1 MNNIEDYDDD
11 ISVEFDNESTASV
24 DRDEQFVVS
33 NSTDESDDS
42 LEAYDGCVNS
52 PGTSAQASSH
62 RQKRNTAKA
71 NRKETI
77 KAVKDDGDESNFP
90 LRIREH
96 RALQELAKLKGEAFD
111 DPADFHTL
119 SNDCH
124 ISNFVWNRLYR
135 YQKTGVRWLY
145 ELHFQY
151 VGGILADEM
160 GLGKTIQLC
169 VFLRSLSES
178 RATSK
183 IFRYEGLGPS
193 LIVCPATLLHQWVR
207 ELNIWFPLC
216 KVAVLHSSGAFT
228 GSKTNLIKKI
238 GIHRGDG
245 SILVTSYSTFILSY
259 KQIMAVNWH
268 YFILDEGHKIR
279 NPEAKITLALKELRT
294 PHRLILS
301 GSPMQ
306 NNFRELWSLID
317 FIYPGR
323 LGSLKE
329 FMEKFSVPITQ
340 GGYANA
346 SAVQVRTAF
355 KTACVLRDA
364 ISPYLLR
371 RMKKDVQ
378 MVLQLPEKSEQILFC
393 DITNEQRR
401 LYLQYIE
408 SKTCEDIVTGKQM
421 PFAGLMFL
429 RKLCNHPDLVY
440 GGPNRFGDFDVK
452 GQPDMEFGFYQ
463 RSGKMIVLRA
473 LLRLW
478 REQCHK
484 VLLFS
489 QSRQMLSIIESLII
503 SEGYTYLRMDGTTAI
518 GCRQSLVEK
527 FNKDDNLFVFLLT
540 TKVGGL
546 GINLTGANRV
556 LIFDPDWNPST
567 DAQLPCILGDFDV
580 KGQPD
585 MEFGFYQ
592 RSGKMIVL
600 CALLRLWR
608 EQCHKVLLFSQSR
621 QMLSIIE
628 SLIISEG
635 YTYLRMDGTTAIG
648 CRQSLVE
655 KFNKDD
661 NLFVFLLTTKVG
673 GLGINLT
680 GANRVLIFDPDW
692 NPSTDAQARERAWRI
707 GENLSKT
714 NELHE
719 LFTLG
724 SSKSDR
730 KYGTETAVIFAA
742 NGTEVNKKTLKR
754 VKKDVEKKANE
765 NDGEGIVGRTA
776 DGVQNTVNGCDN
788 AVNGLSDEA
797 RERIRKVAK
806 RLAANFGKTDGD
818 KPENGRKKRK
828 KVLFEGKY
836 KVPLLRRQVQV
847 EQKREEADQQ
857 TTQSGT
863 ALDSKEQDDYVLSKL
878 LSKKVGV
885 HSALQHDKIIRD
897 GSAADIQLVEDE
909 ANAVAKRAAEV
920 LKRSRR
926 RHLEFLANASERG
939 KCDGSGAELLSS
951 IRQRK
956 ERQLDIDGEGG
967 DGLSVDNDDEDANYP
982 SLSAQ
987 SRPNSLPFGDKYEK
1001 LADEIR
1007 NFLAVNNGRANTNEI
1022 LTRFQNR
1029 VHPSESFVFRSI
1041 LKHLCKL
1048 LPNSQWILRD
1058 EFV

>member
-1 MNNIEDYDDD
+1 MSNFLAVGAPLGAPKPLVLGSMNNIDDDDDED
-11 ISVEFDNESTASV
+11 ISVSTASV
-24 DRDEQFVVS
+24 DRDEEFVVS

-52 PGTSAQASSH
+52 PGTSAQTSSH
-62 RQKRNTAKA
+62 KQKHNTAKA
-71 NRKETI
+71 NRRETI

-90 LRIREH
+90 QRIRAH

-119 SNDCH
+119 SNDCR

-135 YQKTGVRWLY
+135 YQKTGIRWLY

-216 KVAVLHSSGAFT
+216 KVAVLHSSGAFS
-228 GSKTNLIKKI
+228 GSKGNLIKKI
-238 GIHRGDG
+238 GLHRGDG
-245 SILVTSYSTFILSY
+245 SILVTSYSTFILSS
-259 KQIMAVNWH
+259 KQIMTVNWH

-527 FNKDDNLFVFLLT
+527 FNKD
-540 TKVGGL
+540 
-546 GINLTGANRV
+546 A
-556 LIFDPDWNPST
+556 
-567 DAQLPCILGDFDV
+567 
-580 KGQPD
+580 
-585 MEFGFYQ
+585 
-592 RSGKMIVL
+592 
-600 CALLRLWR
+600 
-608 EQCHKVLLFSQSR
+608 
-621 QMLSIIE
+621 
-628 SLIISEG
+628 
-635 YTYLRMDGTTAIG
+635 
-648 CRQSLVE
+648 
-655 KFNKDD
+655 

-707 GENLSKT
+707 GQNRAVTIYRLLTSGTIEEKIYQRLTNCTNCSLWARPKVTEN
-714 NELHE
+714 
-719 LFTLG
+719 
-724 SSKSDR
+724 
-730 KYGTETAVIFAA
+730 TAQKRL
-742 NGTEVNKKTLKR
+742 TKKL
-754 VKKDVEKKANE
+754 E
-765 NDGEGIVGRTA
+765 EGGRTA
-776 DGVQNTVNGCDN
+776 EAGQNTVDGCDN
-788 AVNGLSDEA
+788 AHGLSDEA

-818 KPENGRKKRK
+818 KPANGRKKRK

-847 EQKREEADQQ
+847 EQKRAETDQQ
-857 TTQSGT
+857 TAQSAT
-863 ALDSKEQDDYVLSKL
+863 ASDSKEQDDYVLSKL
-878 LSKKVGV
+878 LSKKGW
-885 HSALQHDKIIRD
+885 
-897 GSAADIQLVEDE
+897 
-909 ANAVAKRAAEV
+909 RAAEV

-926 RHLEFLANASERG
+926 RHLEFLANAASEFVPNPAKKSLFGRKRAAGFNNEMGETGRLERKMEKDDEEDEDQNSEKPFDGSEMLRKRRG

-967 DGLSVDNDDEDANYP
+967 DGPSVDNDDEDANYS

-1007 NFLAVNNGRANTNEI
+1007 NFLALNNGKANTNEI

>member
-1 MNNIEDYDDD
+1 MQNEAVLLNGSDKGGA
-11 ISVEFDNESTASV
+11 SFEFDDGSASS
-24 DRDEQFVVS
+24 DTTDANDDEFVVP
-33 NSTDESDDS
+33 NSTDESDETCCDTFS
-42 LEAYDGCVNS
+42 EFNE
-52 PGTSAQASSH
+52 PHTSS
-62 RQKRNTAKA
+62 RKQKKGKAK
-71 NRKETI
+71 RSEKTV
-77 KAVKDDGDESNFP
+77 KGVKDDGEEANYME
-90 LRIREH
+90 RIREH
-96 RALQELAKLKGEAFD
+96 RSLQELAKLKGDPFD
-111 DPADFHTL
+111 DPNDFQTL
-119 SNDCH
+119 SNDCR
-124 ISNFVWNRLYR
+124 ISNSVWNRLYR

-178 RATSK
+178 QTISN
-183 IFRYEGLGPS
+183 IFRYKGFGPS
-193 LIVCPATLLHQWVR
+193 LIVCPATLLHQWVK
-207 ELNIWFPLC
+207 ELNAWFPLC
-216 KVAVLHSSGAFT
+216 KVAVLHSSGAFSGPKAT
-228 GSKTNLIKKI
+228 LIRRI
-238 GIHRGDG
+238 GEHRGNG
-245 SILVTSYSTFILSY
+245 SILVTSYSTFMLSY
-259 KQIMAVNWH
+259 EQISAVNWH

-378 MVLQLPEKSEQILFC
+378 MVLQLPDKSEQILFC
-393 DITNEQRR
+393 DITSEQRQ

-408 SKTCEDIVTGKQM
+408 SKACDDIVTGKQM

-429 RKLCNHPDLVY
+429 RKLCNHPDLVS
-440 GGPNRFGDFDVK
+440 GGPNRFADFNVEDR
-452 GQPDMEFGFYQ
+452 PDMEFGFYQ
-463 RSGKMIVLRA
+463 RSGKMVVLRV

-478 REQCHK
+478 REQNHK

-489 QSRQMLSIIESLII
+489 QSRQMLSIIESFVIT
-503 SEGYTYLRMDGTTAI
+503 EGYSFLRMDGTTPI
-518 GCRQSLVEK
+518 GSRQTLVEQ
-527 FNKDDNLFVFLLT
+527 FNKD
-540 TKVGGL
+540 
-546 GINLTGANRV
+546 
-556 LIFDPDWNPST
+556 PD
-567 DAQLPCILGDFDV
+567 I
-580 KGQPD
+580 
-585 MEFGFYQ
+585 
-592 RSGKMIVL
+592 
-600 CALLRLWR
+600 
-608 EQCHKVLLFSQSR
+608 
-621 QMLSIIE
+621 
-628 SLIISEG
+628 
-635 YTYLRMDGTTAIG
+635 
-648 CRQSLVE
+648 
-655 KFNKDD
+655 
-661 NLFVFLLTTKVG
+661 FVFLLTTKVG

-692 NPSTDAQARERAWRI
+692 NPSTDAQARERSWRI
-707 GENLSKT
+707 GQHRAVTIYRLLTSGTIEEKIYQRQIFKQFLANRVLDNPKQQRFFKT

-742 NGTEVNKKTLKR
+742 NGSEVSRKKLKKNMDKR
-754 VKKDVEKKANE
+754 RDEREAEDKAKAAE
-765 NDGEGIVGRTA
+765 RTGDGGKMPSA
-776 DGVQNTVNGCDN
+776 DFGDR
-788 AVNGLSDEA
+788 ALSDEA
-797 RERIRKVAK
+797 RERLKMVAK
-806 RLAANFGKTDGD
+806 RLAANFGKTETD
-818 KPENGRKKRK
+818 KAENGRRKRD

-836 KVPLLRRQVQV
+836 KVPLLRKQV
-847 EQKREEADQQ
+847 EVMQKKEEDNDE
-857 TTQSGT
+857 T
-863 ALDSKEQDDYVLSKL
+863 APEGHSLSNKEQDDYVLRKL

-885 HSALQHDKIIRD
+885 HSALQHDQIIKES
-897 GSAADIQLVEDE
+897 SAADIQLIEDE
-909 ANAVAKRAAEV
+909 ANAVAKRAADV

-926 RHLEFLANASERG
+926 RHLEFLANASEFGPIQTKKSLFGRKRAAGFIISNGIEKADGNGGGDGASKERTEKDDEEEEGCSKPFDGSEMLGRKKRG
-939 KCDGSGAELLSS
+939 KCDASGAELLKS

-956 ERQLDIDGEGG
+956 ERQLDIDGEGELAEG
-967 DGLSVDNDDEDANYP
+967 EEDESNYP
-982 SLSAQ
+982 SISAQ
-987 SRPNSLPFGDKYEK
+987 LRPHSLPFGDKYEK

-1007 NFLAVNNGRANTNEI
+1007 NFLAVNDGRATTSEI
-1022 LTRFQNR
+1022 LSRFKNR

-1041 LKHLCKL
+1041 LKHLCKF
-1048 LPNSQWILRD
+1048 LPNSQWVLRD